1 MTKTSGGHRLTRQTL
16 RGTWAPVLLPLT
28 PDEAIDFGLL
38 REELAV
44 LTGAGLDGIYTNG
57 TASEFHC
64 LEEDEH
70 DRITGVVAQ
79 ACRQAG
85 VPCQLG
91 ASQMS
96 GQSSLRRIRVAAS
109 CDPAAIQVILP
120 DWCPLSADEVLAA
133 IDRMAR
139 EAGGVPLVLYN
150 PPHAKTRLTPAM
162 FGCLA
167 AEFPP
172 LIGVKVAGGD
182 AAWYGQM
189 RDLAGDLA
197 IFVAGHHLASGL
209 RQGASGSYS
218 NVACMTPRGA
228 VSWYQAMRT
237 DPVAAQESETRLN
250 TFLAAH
256 VFPLQA
262 AGYGNAALDKALAAT
277 GGWAP
282 IGTRL
287 RWPYRPVTPPAVD
300 ALREAARG
308 AAAGGVVP
316 ASSPP
321 PPRGGPGRC
330 PQPARPASAAAT
342 AGPGG
347 SRLSSRA

>member
-1 MTKTSGGHRLTRQTL
+1 MTKASGGHRLTRQTL

-38 REELAV
+38 RDELAV

-64 LEEDEH
+64 LEEDEY
-70 DRITGVVAQ
+70 DRITEVVAQ

-96 GQSSLRRIRVAAS
+96 GQASLRRIRVAAA

-120 DWCPLSADEVLAA
+120 DWCPLSADEVLAS

-139 EAGGVPLVLYN
+139 EASGVPLVLYN
-150 PPHAKTRLTPAM
+150 PPHAKTRLTPAL
-162 FGCLA
+162 FGRLA
-167 AEFPP
+167 AEFPA

-182 AAWYGQM
+182 AAWDGQM

-237 DPVAAQESETRLN
+237 DPAAAQESETRLN
-250 TFLAAH
+250 AFLAAH

-277 GGWAP
+277 GGRGP
-282 IGTRL
+282 DG
-287 RWPYRPVTPPAVD
+287 PPAPLPLPPG
-300 ALREAARG
+300 ACPGRG
-308 AAAGGVVP
+308 RAAAGG
-316 ASSPP
+316 
-321 PPRGGPGRC
+321 PGRAAGVL
-330 PQPARPASAAAT
+330 PRRPISGGRSGALSRPARPAQPRRPAQGAAV
-342 AGPGG
+342 
-347 SRLSSRA
+347 